1 MEGQLKGMMEEANKE
16 KVLKQV
22 AKATLNEKTLE
33 LNSIERRAITAER
46 ARELAEQKVKDLQG
60 KLGEAEVKL
69 TEVSSIISA

>member
-33 LNSIERRAITAER
+33 LNSVERRAITAKR
-46 ARELAEQKVKDLQG
+46 ARELAKQKVKDL
-60 KLGEAEVKL
+60 
-69 TEVSSIISA
+69 

>member
-33 LNSIERRAITAER
+33 LNLVERRAITAER

>member
-1 MEGQLKGMMEEANKE
+1 MEGQLKGMMEEADKE

-22 AKATLNEKTLE
+22 AEASLNEKTLE
-33 LNSIERRAITAER
+33 LNSVERLAITAER